1 MKDEFEM
8 FDKLAPELKT
18 EIAKNLSNCDLV
30 NLAQTSEYHLS
41 LFKPMVD
48 VRKLLHNVVRGKHD
62 AVQSML
68 RKDISLIFAR
78 SKVTDCSGRTFD
90 NVSAFEYALWA
101 LDKHMWSAMVEC
113 IPLNEEGRK
122 IIAQLIA
129 QYNKINTNGVTYR
142 LNGKRVTEQHF
153 DFKNTIIKE
162 LQIQVDLINAPGAK
176 NVDAINKQWR
186 EGVGGVQKLL
196 PMHVIDEYCSN
207 EPFYPVPQFIT
218 QPKSLKKIYNWTMII
233 EKEEH
238 WFSIDSKLGV
248 NFAIYKGPAQQAN
261 GLSSC
266 GGPWHKFS
274 DDLEAM
280 TALCKVRTTDFIN
293 LKSQLEEQINL
304 DNRYQVFQI

>member
-218 QPKSLKKIYNWTMII
+218 QPKSLKKSII
-233 EKEEH
+233 
-238 WFSIDSKLGV
+238 
-248 NFAIYKGPAQQAN
+248 
-261 GLSSC
+261 GL
-266 GGPWHKFS
+266 
-274 DDLEAM
+274 
-280 TALCKVRTTDFIN
+280 
-293 LKSQLEEQINL
+293 
-304 DNRYQVFQI
+304 